1 VIVDRRNGKDVRSK
15 TLPLHDPLVGTDHSG
30 SSEPAVIE
38 ARDLH
43 KSFGRGDTQTPILK
57 GIDLQIFAGEF
68 VVLIGPSGSGKSTL
82 LSILGLLEPPSSG
95 DVLVN
100 GMNVTQLSR
109 RQLARLRGRKLGYV
123 FQSFNLLAGLSV
135 TENVMLSGL
144 LTGESGRAQ
153 HERAIELLDQFGLAE
168 KAKRVPAELSGGEQ
182 QRVAIARALFMKPD
196 VILADEPTGNLD
208 TRNGRNVIDAFEKLN
223 SEGQT
228 IVMVTHDLS
237 IAEKAPRLIA
247 FRDGRMESDSGKTD
261 QHRPMPAPAEQ
272 VRP

>member
-1 VIVDRRNGKDVRSK
+1 MR
-15 TLPLHDPLVGTDHSG
+15 TDHSDSGG
-30 SSEPAVIE
+30 SVILE

-43 KSFGRGDTQTPILK
+43 KSFGRGDTETPILK
-57 GIDLQIFAGEF
+57 GVDLQILAGEF

-95 DVLVN
+95 DILVS
-100 GMNVTQLSR
+100 GQSVTTLSR
-109 RQLARLRGRKLGYV
+109 RELARLRGRKLGYV

-144 LTGESGRAQ
+144 LAGESGRVQ
-153 HERAIELLDQFGLAE
+153 HDRALELLDQFGLAQ
-168 KAKRVPAELSGGEQ
+168 KAKRIPAELSGGEQ

-208 TRNGRNVIDAFEKLN
+208 TRNGRNVIDVLEKLN
-223 SEGQT
+223 ADGQT

-237 IAEKAPRLIA
+237 IAQKAPRLIS
-247 FRDGRMESDSGKTD
+247 FRDGRLEHDSGRRGQDLPTSPSTE
-261 QHRPMPAPAEQ
+261 RIGL
-272 VRP
+272 

>member
-1 VIVDRRNGKDVRSK
+1 MTIDQRNGECVD
-15 TLPLHDPLVGTDHSG
+15 
-30 SSEPAVIE
+30 SEYFSTPTGDRETPAVLE
-38 ARDLH
+38 ARALF
-43 KSFGRGDTQTPILK
+43 KSFGRGDAETPILK
-57 GIDLQIFAGEF
+57 GVDLRICAGEF

-100 GMNVTQLSR
+100 GQSVAELSR
-109 RQLARLRGRKLGYV
+109 RQLARLRGRRLGYV

-135 TENVMLSGL
+135 AENVMLSGL
-144 LTGESGRAQ
+144 LAGESGRVQ
-153 HERAIELLDQFGLAE
+153 HERALELLEQFGLAA

-208 TRNGRNVIDAFEKLN
+208 TRNGRVVIDAFEELN
-223 SEGQT
+223 AQGQT

-237 IAEKAPRLIA
+237 IAEEAPRVIA
-247 FRDGRMESDSGKTD
+247 FRDGRMESDTT
-261 QHRPMPAPAEQ
+261 RPGRQEPPCRHAES
-272 VRP
+272 

>member
-1 VIVDRRNGKDVRSK
+1 MTSE
-15 TLPLHDPLVGTDHSG
+15 TLPAPDPQERTVRADPA
-30 SSEPAVIE
+30 EVAVIE

-43 KSFGRGDTQTPILK
+43 KSFGRGDTETPILK
-57 GIDLQIFAGEF
+57 GVDLQIFAGEF

-82 LSILGLLEPPSSG
+82 LSVLGLLEPPTSG

-100 GMNVTQLSR
+100 GQSVKELSR
-109 RQLARLRGRKLGYV
+109 RRLARLRGRKLGYV

-135 TENVMLSGL
+135 TENVMLSGML
-144 LTGESGRAQ
+144 IGESGRAQ
-153 HERAIELLDQFGLAE
+153 HERAVELLAQFGLAD

-196 VILADEPTGNLD
+196 IILADEPTGNLD
-208 TRNGRNVIDAFEKLN
+208 TQNGNNVIDAFEKLN

-228 IVMVTHDLS
+228 IVMVTHDLA
-237 IAEKAPRLIA
+237 IAENAPRLIS
-247 FRDGRMESDSGKTD
+247 FRDGRMEDDSAKTD
-261 QHRPMPAPAEQ
+261 RHRPSPAPAEQ

>member
-1 VIVDRRNGKDVRSK
+1 MSESVPTSDTQVQ
-15 TLPLHDPLVGTDHSG
+15 SG
-30 SSEPAVIE
+30 RGESESPVIE
-38 ARDLH
+38 ARELR
-43 KSFGRGDTQTPILK
+43 KSFGRGEAETPILN
-57 GIDLQIFAGEF
+57 GIDLEIFPGEF

-100 GMNVTQLSR
+100 QKSVSQLSR

-135 TENVMLSGL
+135 VENVMLSGL

-153 HERAIELLDQFGLAE
+153 HDRAVELLDQFGLAA

-182 QRVAIARALFMKPD
+182 QRVAIARALFMKPE

-208 TRNGRNVIDAFEKLN
+208 TKNGRNVIDALEQLN
-223 SEGQT
+223 AEGQT

-237 IAEKAPRLIA
+237 IAEEAPRLIS
-247 FRDGRMESDSGKTD
+247 FRDGHIENDSGRAGR
-261 QHRPMPAPAEQ
+261 HRLKSREIGQLAP
-272 VRP
+272 